1 MPVSKL
7 SWVNW
12 TEINSGTGCACL
24 CRRSRERP
32 SIDEVI
38 RLSHFYRRQ
47 PGALPPVLVVYITAV
62 RRPASAATAAVVTGS
77 ASQRQVASLTV
88 AWPEIR
94 TFSRTFPLGHCPWLP
109 QLKREEVANAFNVGM
124 GLIKVWIMVTNGVS
138 RFILCLRSGSQRG
151 NVRGKTYRGGV
162 LYTRCA
168 QHKRQ
173 RQRDELAA
181 VSGNIRA
188 LLRSSSASSSCSTI
202 KLIDISSVE

>member
-1 MPVSKL
+1 
-7 SWVNW
+7 
-12 TEINSGTGCACL
+12 
-24 CRRSRERP
+24 
-32 SIDEVI
+32 
-38 RLSHFYRRQ
+38 
-47 PGALPPVLVVYITAV
+47 
-62 RRPASAATAAVVTGS
+62 
-77 ASQRQVASLTV
+77 
-88 AWPEIR
+88 
-94 TFSRTFPLGHCPWLP
+94 
-109 QLKREEVANAFNVGM
+109 
-124 GLIKVWIMVTNGVS
+124 MVTNGVS

-151 NVRGKTYRGGV
+151 NVRGKTYREGGGV